1 MIIIQ
6 ISKICIE
13 DILGQSLK
21 VVLLSNLS
29 LLFCYVHG
37 SIYQLNCST

>member
-6 ISKICIE
+6 ISKMCIE

-21 VVLLSNLS
+21 VVLLLNSICL
-29 LLFCYVHG
+29 CYSVMFTDQFT
-37 SIYQLNCST
+37 S